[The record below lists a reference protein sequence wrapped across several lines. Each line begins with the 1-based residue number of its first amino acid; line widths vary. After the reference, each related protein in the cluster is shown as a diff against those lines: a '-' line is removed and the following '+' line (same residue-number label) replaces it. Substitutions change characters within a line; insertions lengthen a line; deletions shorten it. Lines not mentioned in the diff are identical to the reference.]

1 MPAQRHEAGLL
12 NGGLVTCA
20 VRSGGQTDSAAW
32 PLEERERERES
43 TPDAMNTIFLKE
55 EEKSDMI
62 KLQKCNT
69 VNTNSRFRFE
79 SVQ

>member
-1 MPAQRHEAGLL
+1 MAASSLAPSEAAARLIQRHG
-12 NGGLVTCA
+12 
-20 VRSGGQTDSAAW
+20 RSKR
-32 PLEERERERES
+32 ERERERES